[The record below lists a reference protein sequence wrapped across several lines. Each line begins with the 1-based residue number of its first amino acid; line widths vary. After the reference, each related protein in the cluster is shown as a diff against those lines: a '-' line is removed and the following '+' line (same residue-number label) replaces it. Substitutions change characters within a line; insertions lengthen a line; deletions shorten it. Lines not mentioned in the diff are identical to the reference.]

1 VSDRTDQKPT
11 VQLEV
16 PRELRDQLN
25 QYKSELYRVL
35 KRRATQAEILGAML
49 NGVPLWQA
57 DAMIQA
63 YRPGDKP

>member
-1 VSDRTDQKPT
+1 MSDRTDQKPT